1 MENREY
7 YCDCKEKCSGIRRK
21 VGRTTFFTHRKYR
34 DPLCQFSSSMQTFL
48 KDHPIIVDPQSSRA
62 EQSSRVRA
70 AGPSDENTCPT
81 IGPPNKRMRQSGDNT
96 SHAVGAR
103 FWGHTQRS

>member
-7 YCDCKEKCSGIRRK
+7 YCDCEEKCSGIRRK

-34 DPLCQFSSSMQTFL
+34 NHLSQYSPSMQNFMNT
-48 KDHPIIVDPQSSRA
+48 HPIIVHTSLSHA
-62 EQSSRVRA
+62 AQSSRVRA

-81 IGPPNKRMRQSGDNT
+81 IGPPNKQTRQSGDDA
-96 SHAVGAR
+96 SHTVG
-103 FWGHTQRS
+103 